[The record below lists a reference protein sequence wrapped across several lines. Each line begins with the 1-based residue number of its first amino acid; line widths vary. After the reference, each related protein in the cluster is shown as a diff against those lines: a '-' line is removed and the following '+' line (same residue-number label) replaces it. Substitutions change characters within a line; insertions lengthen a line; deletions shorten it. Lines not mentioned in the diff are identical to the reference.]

1 MGDKV
6 VDTKEIVASVDVDEV
21 NMDALIPYYSCCC
34 FINSLY
40 TDTVNCWGCSTG
52 GQLLCFDCDF
62 VGLKRSKEPG
72 KICNILS
79 GHLDCIVPKSCC
91 QFTSQILCLDSRAA
105 LPCTDEV
112 PCMINFFGLTLAYK
126 KKFIPGCC
134 MKVGVMNKKFDAK
147 ASSGA
152 APQLEMTR

>member
-1 MGDKV
+1 MSKKADP
-6 VDTKEIVASVDVDEV
+6 KEVVASVDVDEV

-34 FINSLY
+34 FIESIY
-40 TDTVNCWGCSTG
+40 TDTVNCWGCTTG
-52 GQLLCFDCDF
+52 GQLLFFDCDF
-62 VGLKRSKEPG
+62 VGLKRSKETG
-72 KICNILS
+72 KVCNICS

-91 QFTSQILCLDSRAA
+91 QFTSQILCCDVRAA

-112 PCMINFFGLTLAYK
+112 PCMVNFLGLNLAYK

-134 MKVGVMNKKFDAK
+134 MKLEAMNKKFDA
-147 ASSGA
+147 AAAAGS